1 MTNEEAM
8 EMLVSVIDRIT
19 QAIREIIDENI
30 YDIPPYLWFELC
42 HPKKKPRGSMRR
54 KRQGRESE

>member
-1 MTNEEAM
+1 MTNEESM
-8 EMLVSVIDRIT
+8 EMLKNAIGRIT
-19 QAIREIIDENI
+19 QALREVID
-30 YDIPPYLWFELC
+30 DIPPYLWFELC